1 MEKYITLP
9 RDAEIDRTVL
19 MQGENPAGASVA
31 VNRSYFLKDGKPWLP
46 VMGEI
51 HYSRLEEKDWKRAL
65 AKMKAGGIDI
75 VATYV
80 FWIYHEEVE
89 GRFDWTGR
97 RNLRHFIE
105 LCEEAGLAVL
115 LRIGPWD
122 HGEVRN
128 GGYPDWLLAK
138 NCDAGFNNEEY
149 FGYAKRLYDEIFAQV
164 EGFLYKD
171 GGPIIGVQIDN
182 EYGHCHGQAGEEGIQ
197 HMRRLKELAVA
208 AGFDVPF
215 YTATGWG
222 GAVVV
227 EGEMIPVLAAYA
239 EGSWEQ
245 HLKPM
250 APPAAYLFADERDD
264 VAVGSDLSSDEV
276 KKCTVE
282 LRDYPYA
289 TCEIGGGMQDSHRRR
304 PVITADDTECLMLA
318 KLGSGAN
325 MIGYYMYQGGT
336 NDAGKLT
343 DLQET
348 EATGYPNDLPK
359 RSYDYQAPLGEFG
372 EVRTSYHYL
381 RLYHML
387 CHDFGDL
394 LTETATVIPDE
405 GKLRADNP
413 DALRVS
419 VRHKDG
425 RGFVF
430 LSNYQRGL
438 EMAPKNDVRLT
449 LTYGEQDIVF
459 PAFTLGSGERLILP
473 FGLKLGSIELESAT
487 AQPLCHIVNGDD
499 AYWFFFAYEGRKATY
514 DFRSETVR
522 GFDAESGEIVRE
534 DGRIVVTPGASAF
547 AVLGIDGKRHHIVTL
562 TRAEAERS
570 QKLAIGGKEYLVSSD
585 ADLFVEDDCLV
596 LHGEAGTDE
605 TVMSFPELPRHKKWK
620 TVSSGRPEAQGI
632 FQRYGAADACEA
644 SFHEIESRRSA
655 DGSRWYEIE
664 LPSHLLDGVA
674 DVGIEITCEG
684 DVAELYAGTELL
696 DDQFLNGLPWHL
708 SLGHFR
714 DKLARHNLLLK
725 LTPLTRQSPV
735 YRELAPDF
743 DADGKAI
750 GLATVRLIPEYERI
764 MEL

>member
-1 MEKYITLP
+1 MEKHITLP
-9 RDAEIDRTVL
+9 RESAIDRTVL
-19 MQGENPAGASVA
+19 MEGKDNAGHSVA

-51 HYSRLEEKDWKRAL
+51 HYARLEESDWKRAL

-115 LRIGPWD
+115 LRIAPWD

-138 NCDAGFNNEEY
+138 DCNPGYNNEEY
-149 FGYAKRLYDEIFAQV
+149 FSYAKKLYDEIFAQV

-182 EYGHCHGQAGEEGIQ
+182 EYGHCHGQGGEEGLK
-197 HMRRLKELAVA
+197 HMRRLKEMAVA
-208 AGFDVPF
+208 AGFDVPM

-227 EGEMIPVLAAYA
+227 PGEMIPVLAAYA

-245 HLKPM
+245 HLEPM
-250 APPAAYLFADERDD
+250 APPAAFLFADERDD

-276 KKCTVE
+276 KKCTVD
-282 LRDYPYA
+282 LRAYPYA
-289 TCEIGGGMQDSHRRR
+289 TCEIGGGMQDSYRRR
-304 PVITADDTECLMLA
+304 PVVTADDTECLMLA
-318 KLGSGAN
+318 KFGSGAN

-348 EATGYPNDLPK
+348 EATGYPNNLPK

-372 EVRTSYHYL
+372 EVRDSYRYL

-387 CHDFGDL
+387 CHDFGDVM
-394 LTETATVIPDE
+394 TETTTVIPDE
-405 GKLRADNP
+405 EQLRADDP

-419 VRHKDG
+419 VRHKEG

-438 EMAPKNDVRLT
+438 TMAEKNDVHLT
-449 LTYGEQDIVF
+449 LTYGERDIAF
-459 PAFTLGSGERLILP
+459 PVFTLGSGERLVLP
-473 FGLKLGSIELESAT
+473 FGLRIGSIEIAAAT
-487 AQPLCHIVNGDD
+487 AQPLCRIDNGDD
-499 AYWFFFAYEGRKATY
+499 SYWFFFAYEGRKAAY
-514 DFRSETVR
+514 DFRQETVR
-522 GFDAESGEIVRE
+522 GIDAEQGEVMKQG
-534 DGRIVVTPGASAF
+534 GRVVVTPGASAF
-547 AVLGIDGKRHHIVTL
+547 AVLGMDGRRHHIVTL
-562 TRAEAERS
+562 TRREAERCL
-570 QKLAIGGKEYLVSSD
+570 KITVGGQDYLVSSD
-585 ADLFVEDDCLV
+585 ADLFVEDGRLV
-596 LHGEAGTDE
+596 LHGEASTDP
-605 TVMSFPELPRHKKWK
+605 TVTSFPELPRHL
-620 TVSSGRPEAQGI
+620 
-632 FQRYGAADACEA
+632 F
-644 SFHEIESRRSA
+644 
-655 DGSRWYEIE
+655 
-664 LPSHLLDGVA
+664 DGVA
-674 DVGIEITCEG
+674 DVGIELTLEG

-696 DDQFLNGLPWHL
+696 DDQFLNGTPWHL

-714 DKLARHNLLLK
+714 AKLARRNLLLK
-725 LTPLTRQSPV
+725 ITPLTKKSPV
-735 YRELAPDF
+735 YREYAPDF
-743 DADGKAI
+743 DEHGVAI
-750 GLATVRLIPEYERI
+750 GLAAVRLIPEYERV